1 MYERWFYYQK
11 KVIPLEIKQGS
22 VVIKGFPIKEG
33 YIPKVLVF
41 KRKHSRVLID
51 VIDALITPEIIILFT
66 KQDPRNIQYRKCLL
80 HLEKEPIITTGNG
93 LLEQIMSL
101 DLRYNGY

>member
-1 MYERWFYYQK
+1 MYAFYYDYQE
-11 KVIPLEIKQGS
+11 KVIPLEFKQGS

-80 HLEKEPIITTGNG
+80 HLEKELSITTGNG
-93 LLEQIMSL
+93 LLEQIVSL
-101 DLRYNGY
+101 DL